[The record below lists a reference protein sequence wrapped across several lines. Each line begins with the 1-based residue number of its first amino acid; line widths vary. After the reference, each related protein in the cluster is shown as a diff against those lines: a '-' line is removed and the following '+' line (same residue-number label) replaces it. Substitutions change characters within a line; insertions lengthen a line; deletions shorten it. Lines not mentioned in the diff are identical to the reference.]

1 VLALHMQTLG
11 LQQKTVTQEQLR
23 SLVGALPA
31 IAHIEHFDFGG
42 RSLLNRNS
50 QREYRFAHYSIQ
62 EFLVAHAL
70 VEGRLDRLGKTVPA
84 LERGDKL
91 RATDQIFSFLRC
103 RDKLPEGLRRLDLA
117 NIRMERLA
125 GWQYRD
131 RLQDGSLGPVMVII
145 PGGRF
150 LMGSPE
156 NEAGRKNDER
166 QHEVEVESFAIGQY
180 AVTFEEYDRFAQATG
195 RSKPKDQGWGRGRHP
210 VINVTWQDAV
220 AFAEW
225 LSAQTGEHYRLPTEA
240 EWEFACRAGT
250 TTPFHF
256 GETIS
261 TDLANYDGNYTYG
274 NGKKGVYRKRT
285 VEVGQFP
292 ANAWGLY
299 DMHGNVWEWTASVY
313 DEQYGGAELQVSA
326 ASAAGSRGVRGGSWG
341 INPQYLRSANR
352 NRSWPDEAGSFQGF
366 RLARALSL

>member
-1 VLALHMQTLG
+1 
-11 LQQKTVTQEQLR
+11 LR

-70 VEGRLDRLGKTVPA
+70 VEGRLDRLSKTVPA

-91 RATDQIFSFLRC
+91 RATDQILAFLQCQNKIEESLGRLNL
-103 RDKLPEGLRRLDLA
+103 RGVKLDR
-117 NIRMERLA
+117 IA
-125 GWQYRD
+125 GWHFRD
-131 RLQDGSLGPVMVII
+131 RISKVGKGPVMVII

-150 LMGSPE
+150 MMGSPE
-156 NEAGRKNDER
+156 NEVGRRNDER
-166 QHEVEVESFAIGQY
+166 QHEVEVGSFAIGQY
-180 AVTFEEYDRFAQATG
+180 AVTFEEYDRFALATG
-195 RSKPKDQGWGRGRHP
+195 RAKPQDHGWGRGQHP
-210 VINVTWQDAV
+210 VINVTWQDVV
-220 AFAEW
+220 AYAEW
-225 LSAQTGEHYRLPTEA
+225 LSEQTGEQYRLPTEA
-240 EWEFACRAGT
+240 EWEYACRAGT

-261 TDLANYDGNYTYG
+261 TDLANYNGKHTYG
-274 NGKKGVYRKRT
+274 YGKKGVYRKRT

-341 INPQYLRSANR
+341 NYRQDLRSASRGR
-352 NRSWPDEAGSFQGF
+352 NWPDGADDSQGF

>member
-1 VLALHMQTLG
+1 
-11 LQQKTVTQEQLR
+11 LR

-70 VEGRLDRLGKTVPA
+70 VEGRLEKLKLSLPA

-91 RATDQIFSFLRC
+91 RATDQILAFLKC
-103 RDKLPEGLRRLDLA
+103 QNKGADYLTRLDFH
-117 NIRMERLA
+117 NIRVERLA
-125 GWQYRD
+125 GWHFRD
-131 RLQDGSLGPVMVII
+131 SLQDGSLGPVMVII

-150 LMGSPE
+150 MMGSPE
-156 NEAGRKNDER
+156 NEEGRSGNQR

-195 RSKPKDQGWGRGRHP
+195 RDKPEDAGWGRGRRP
-210 VINVTWQDAV
+210 VINVSWLDAV
-220 AFAEW
+220 AYADW
-225 LSAQTGEHYRLPTEA
+225 LTALTGAAYRLPTEA
-240 EWEFACRAGT
+240 EWEYACRAGT

-261 TDLANYDGNYTYG
+261 TDLANY
-274 NGKKGVYRKRT
+274 NGSNTHIQEVFHPKT
-285 VEVGQFP
+285 LEVGQFP

-299 DMHGNVWEWTASVY
+299 DMHGNVREWTASVY
-313 DEQYGGAELQVSA
+313 DEQYGGAERR
-326 ASAAGSRGVRGGSWG
+326 ASEAGSPFRRALRGGSWFDAD
-341 INPQYLRSANR
+341 LFVRSAYRNWTAPDNR
-352 NRSWPDEAGSFQGF
+352 NITFGF